1 LSLILNRTVRHY
13 DSEGNLISEGL
24 IDVDWEDIRIERK
37 RMFKITDLWYLK
49 DRWDNLSTTEKG
61 QLNSFRQAMRD
72 LPQTYDNAND
82 AADNFP
88 IPEDWF

>member
-1 LSLILNRTVRHY
+1 M
-13 DSEGNLISEGL
+13 NLIRTITNFDSNGN
-24 IDVDWEDIRIERK
+24 IESVTYRNVEWDEVRMERD

-88 IPEDWF
+88 IPEEWF